1 LFILLAGSY
10 LLVLVYLSDRD
21 WEEAVAEADRLD
33 PGWRLEELEAR
44 RAVLPDEQN
53 AALQVLAAAGLLPK
67 PWPPE
72 QTTPSASS
80 EALEASLRAL
90 APTTFFDPDQAQVL
104 TAALEAAKPALA
116 EARKLKDLPRGRYPR
131 VSDGQRGPAV
141 RPAAVGVS
149 RLLSY
154 DVLRRGLALDA
165 DGALESCRALLNVSR
180 SFGDDS
186 LVALFRLSLRPL
198 GYRSLEWALA
208 QGQPSE
214 AALAAVQKLLADDEA
229 DLLFLLGARGFR
241 ADMDQLFE
249 GARAGDPAYLP
260 GNPFERLGAPVLVRN
275 LRPVTLRLATELVEI
290 AKLPVEEQE
299 REFKRRGFPKMNDTS
314 FLARTYVLP
323 KVQKV
328 TRDLSWGQLRTQT
341 ELRCAVAA
349 VAAERYRRARGSWP
363 DSPAAL
369 VPDYLR
375 AVPLDPFDGQPL
387 RYRKVG
393 DGIVV
398 YSIGP
403 DRKDDGGKLDYK
415 TPGAPGTDLG
425 FRLWHPEKRPP
436 PAPPRQRTAH

>member
-1 LFILLAGSY
+1 
-10 LLVLVYLSDRD
+10 
-21 WEEAVAEADRLD
+21 
-33 PGWRLEELEAR
+33 LEAR

-53 AALQVLAAAGLLPK
+53 AALQVLAAYALLPD
-67 PWPPE
+67 PWPPG
-72 QTTPSASS
+72 QATPPASS
-80 EALEASLRAL
+80 QTLEASLRGL
-90 APTTFFDPDQAQVL
+90 TPTTLLDPDQVQAL
-104 TAALEAAKPALA
+104 TDALDVAKSALV
-116 EARKLKDLPRGRYPR
+116 EARKLKDLPYGRYPR
-131 VSDGQRGPAV
+131 VSDARRGPAV

-149 RLLSY
+149 GLLSY
-154 DVLRRGLALDA
+154 DVLRRGLAPNP

-186 LVALFRLSLRPL
+186 IAAIFRLGLRPL

-214 AALAAVQKLLADDEA
+214 AALEAMQKLLEDDEA
-229 DLLFLLGARGFR
+229 DPLFLLGARGFR
-241 ADMDQLFE
+241 ADMDQLFA
-249 GARAGDPAYLP
+249 GALAGDPAYLP
-260 GNPFERLGAPVLVRN
+260 GNPFERVGAPVLVRN
-275 LRPVTLRLATELVEI
+275 LRPVSLRLATELVEI
-290 AKLPVEEQE
+290 AKMPVEEQE
-299 REFKRRGFPKMNDTS
+299 REVKRRGFPKTTDTS
-314 FLARTYVLP
+314 FLARTYILP

-328 TRDLSWGQLRTQT
+328 TRDLTWEQVRTQT

-387 RYRKVG
+387 RYRKLD
-393 DGIVV
+393 DGTVV
-398 YSIGP
+398 YSLGP

-415 TPGAPGTDLG
+415 NPGTPGTDLG

-436 PAPPRQRTAH
+436 PPPPPKPERTAP